1 MLKLERYRGQALRTS
16 DNDSHKRTIPV
27 ALPHLGKK
35 ASKPVSQLV
44 TETTVPRRATVMSND
59 TNQIGY
65 ARVSRADQNPQ
76 LQIDA
81 LKRAGCTKIF
91 VDRMSGSQMDR
102 PQLGAALEYLRPGD
116 TLVLWKLDR
125 AGRNTRG
132 VLELVEDLT
141 RRGVGLKS
149 VTEQISTTGPMGTAI
164 MTVML
169 AFGTLERDVLI
180 ERTHAGL
187 DAARAQGRVGGRPT
201 VVSAHKLTAARAL
214 IRGGATVTAAAKAV
228 SVSRSSLY
236 RGLAKEERSPRIVR
250 SD

>member
-1 MLKLERYRGQALRTS
+1 MST
-16 DNDSHKRTIPV
+16 D
-27 ALPHLGKK
+27 
-35 ASKPVSQLV
+35 
-44 TETTVPRRATVMSND
+44 TT
-59 TNQIGY
+59 QIGY
-65 ARVSRADQNPQ
+65 ARVSRADQDPQ

-125 AGRNTRG
+125 LGRNTRG
-132 VLELVEDLT
+132 VLELLDDLT
-141 RRGVGLKS
+141 RRGVGLRS
-149 VTEQISTTGPMGTAI
+149 VTEEIDTTGPMGKAI

-169 AFGTLERDVLI
+169 AFGSLERDVLI
-180 ERTHAGL
+180 ERTRAGL

-214 IRGGATVTAAAKAV
+214 IRGGATVTAAADAIN
-228 SVSRSSLY
+228 VSRSSLY
-236 RGLAKEERSPRIVR
+236 RGLARTSGSRGDLG

>member
-1 MLKLERYRGQALRTS
+1 
-16 DNDSHKRTIPV
+16 
-27 ALPHLGKK
+27 
-35 ASKPVSQLV
+35 VSQAV
-44 TETTVPRRATVMSND
+44 TETIIPRKDIVMSND
-59 TNQIGY
+59 TTQIGY
-65 ARVSRADQNPQ
+65 ARVSRADQDPQ

-91 VDRMSGSQMDR
+91 VDHMTGSQMDR
-102 PQLGAALEYLRPGD
+102 PQLTAALEYLRSGD

-132 VLELVEDLT
+132 VLELGEDLT
-141 RRGVGLKS
+141 RRGIGLKS
-149 VTEQISTTGPMGTAI
+149 VTEQINTTGPMGTAI

-180 ERTHAGL
+180 ERTRAGL

-214 IRGGATVTAAAKAV
+214 IRGGATVTAAAEAIN
-228 SVSRSSLY
+228 VSRSSLY
-236 RGLAKEERSPRIVR
+236 RRLVR
-250 SD
+250 TEATIPNAGRD